1 MIPLHPLFLDAIRSL
16 QAEYPAETFGGSER
30 DGTNGCEYRLTRESP
45 LGVVPT
51 GWCPTVKGACDE
63 MRYILQEVRT

>member
-1 MIPLHPLFLDAIRSL
+1 MSDTDLNTACADLER
-16 QAEYPAETFGGSER
+16 EYPGYVFRANVRHEGGAVAFR
-30 DGTNGCEYRLTRESP
+30 FVAAIDGCMTKK
-45 LGVVPT
+45 PT